1 MGEKTGLKF
10 ISRCMAIAVCTRNR
24 NWDEEEY
31 RNGVSEPYKKVQKMQ
46 QELEAASA
54 EPTVSQIKDAFYMLK
69 SVFATKGTPIEEQ
82 TERFQQLLD
91 ETGLHSLFSEM
102 EPITEKTNLQ

>member
-1 MGEKTGLKF
+1 MGENAGLKF
-10 ISRCMAIAVCTRNR
+10 IARCMAIAVCTRNR

-31 RNGVSEPYKKVQKMQ
+31 RNGVSVPYKKIQNMQ

-54 EPTVSQIKDAFYMLK
+54 EPTDSQIKDAFYMLK
-69 SVFATKGTPIEEQ
+69 LVFATKGTPIEEQ

-91 ETGLHSLFSEM
+91 ETGLHSFFSDI
-102 EPITEKTNLQ
+102 EPFTEKTHLQ

>member
-1 MGEKTGLKF
+1 MGENTRLKF

-82 TERFQQLLD
+82 TERFQQLLE
-91 ETGLHSLFSEM
+91 ETGLHSLFNGM
-102 EPITEKTNLQ
+102 EPITEEKNLQ